1 MFVSLNVLKS
11 VHNILFKLIFF
22 MKCYIFLYSYIF
34 MKGSPVPQLLSILK
48 DLIECS
54 LNANVYLYLKS
65 KAILIAMN
73 DILRF
78 FSKRSLFYAVS

>member
-1 MFVSLNVLKS
+1 
-11 VHNILFKLIFF
+11 
-22 MKCYIFLYSYIF
+22 
-34 MKGSPVPQLLSILK
+34 MKGSPVPQLPSILK

-78 FSKRSLFYAVS
+78 FSKRSLFYAVSLELIVLKNLFKYFIFITKLALNGLC